1 MQNLIGLIVAVASYA
16 TPAFAAR
23 QPSVETPPPAEK
35 QSLSL
40 SSRLLLAQA
49 QAPGRP
55 LTEVEQRRIRAPQPP
70 ARDPL
75 VRTVPPSPPVPPPAR
90 NPTSVSGV
98 RD

>member
-1 MQNLIGLIVAVASYA
+1 MQNPIGLIVVVAIYA
-16 TPAFAAR
+16 TPAFATR
-23 QPSVETPPPAEK
+23 QPNVETLPAAGK

-55 LTEVEQRRIRAPQPP
+55 LTTDEQRRIQAPQPP